1 MNDIQKAGLSANQHI
16 ISHTYEYVVFFK
28 YEKNN
33 NKKMFSNFW
42 NQHCKKILLEL
53 NPKCHGQCFVF
64 SKELHYGVSNFICV
78 PNSNQNTCH

>member
-33 NKKMFSNFW
+33 NKKMFRFHLTTIVCMQW
-42 NQHCKKILLEL
+42 
-53 NPKCHGQCFVF
+53 V
-64 SKELHYGVSNFICV
+64 IC
-78 PNSNQNTCH
+78 NTNVA